1 MQKQKRK
8 IKKNIAKGRVGK
20 VRGKSAREESEQG
33 RKHEEGEGKSTSD
46 GTLII
51 EGVYAICAL
60 FSYRNSYAVCARQ
73 SISSSSSRQGVG

>member
-1 MQKQKRK
+1 M
-8 IKKNIAKGRVGK
+8 
-20 VRGKSAREESEQG
+20 RESV
-33 RKHEEGEGKSTSD
+33 HEEGEGGSTSD

-73 SISSSSSRQGVG
+73 SISSSSSRQGVRRWGRGPRYFYCRYNLHFVRERAS

>member
-8 IKKNIAKGRVGK
+8 IKKNMEKGRVGK
-20 VRGKSAREESEQG
+20 VRAKSARGEREQG
-33 RKHEEGEGKSTSD
+33 SVHEEGDRGSTSD

-51 EGVYAICAL
+51 EGVYAICVL

-73 SISSSSSRQGVG
+73 SISSSRPG

>member
-1 MQKQKRK
+1 MQR
-8 IKKNIAKGRVGK
+8 R
-20 VRGKSAREESEQG
+20 
-33 RKHEEGEGKSTSD
+33 EEGESTSD